1 MRYKLVPMDNDWL
14 KVEPVEDG
22 PFPVKAEGFLVM
34 DAKKSPN
41 AEMFIEIK
49 NGNVLVWVKRVVGN
63 EFS

>member
-34 DAKKSPN
+34 DAKKNRLTSKCLLKSRM
-41 AEMFIEIK
+41 EMC
-49 NGNVLVWVKRVVGN
+49 
-63 EFS
+63 